1 MEINN
6 NQQALSSQVDYKKM
20 KSDWDVFN
28 HQDEYEFLRP
38 DLFCRQVVRYARHFN
53 TLKEINQLQQ
63 QIKQQ
68 K

>member
-6 NQQALSSQVDYKKM
+6 NQQALSKQVDFKKM

-28 HQDEYEFLRP
+28 NQDDYDFKRP
-38 DLFCRQVVRYARHFN
+38 DLFCQGVVRYAKHFN

-63 QIKQQ
+63 QIQKQ